1 MEKFASSKLFEKY
14 SFNADEVNRIFDLG
28 LKEYRRINNG

>member
-14 SFNADEVNRIFDLG
+14 SFNADEVNRIFDLY
-28 LKEYRRINNG
+28 KRI